1 MKLSRVIRL
10 YRIFWLRRK
19 WNRDKKERFYFSE
32 IFKLAPLV
40 KYSRYYWGSWMIGY
54 YELKK
59 SVRGLL

>member
-32 IFKLAPLV
+32 IFKLVHEV
-40 KYSRYYWGSWMIGY
+40 KYSRYYWGSWMMDY
-54 YELKK
+54 YEIKK